1 VIIGYL
7 LLALR
12 IIGLGLER
20 PLVKRMGLGY
30 DPFAVTT
37 LWVFFGEVMF
47 AILIAFRAAG
57 DPTYFQGVMEWL
69 PLALIPGLLYGVS
82 FHAYVN
88 ALKIG
93 EVSLLTP
100 LFASG
105 FVLMY
110 IYDVIGGW
118 AELSVVPLAG
128 VLLVTLGIALLNP
141 APVGEA
147 PAAGAAVT
155 QNGKPRI
162 ALAEA
167 VRRLD
172 PRVLLRQPG
181 AWGMITCA
189 VAVATGRAVD
199 KHLSANAEPLIYAV
213 VVNAPPVLIG
223 LGILAFQRR
232 LPELTRL
239 ARDRTPLVAIS
250 AVIGHGAFLMYV
262 YCLHYFPPSVIEPV
276 SQLGVFIAVALGG
289 LWFAE
294 PIRARWLPSAM
305 VVAGAAILL
314 V

>member
-1 VIIGYL
+1 MITGYL
-7 LLALR
+7 LLAAR
-12 IIGLGLER
+12 ILGLGLER

-47 AILIAFRAAG
+47 AILIAVRAWH
-57 DPTYFQGVMEWL
+57 DPQYFQGVMTWL

-110 IYDVIGGW
+110 IYDLIGGW
-118 AELSVVPLAG
+118 AHLSVLPLSG

-147 PAAGAAVT
+147 TAAGAAVRT
-155 QNGKPRI
+155 DGGSRGTLAD
-162 ALAEA
+162 AL
-167 VRRLD
+167 RRLD
-172 PRVLLRQPG
+172 PRVLLSQPG
-181 AWGMITCA
+181 AWAMVLCA
-189 VAVATGRAVD
+189 FAVATGRFVD
-199 KHLSANAEPLIYAV
+199 KSLSTEAQPLIYAL

-223 LGILAFQRR
+223 LGILAWRR
-232 LPELTRL
+232 SLPELTRL
-239 ARDRTPLVAIS
+239 TRERTPLVAIS

-276 SQLGVFIAVALGG
+276 SQLGVFIAVGLGG

-305 VVAGAAILL
+305 VVAGAALL
-314 V
+314 LI

>member
-1 VIIGYL
+1 MF
-7 LLALR
+7 
-12 IIGLGLER
+12 
-20 PLVKRMGLGY
+20 LVL
-30 DPFAVTT
+30 
-37 LWVFFGEVMF
+37 
-47 AILIAFRAAG
+47 ILFRAWD
-57 DPTYFQGVMEWL
+57 DPAYFQGVLGWL
-69 PLALIPGLLYGVS
+69 PLALIPGLLYGIS

-110 IYDVIGGW
+110 VYDVIGGW
-118 AELSVVPLAG
+118 AELSVVPLSG
-128 VLLVTLGIALLNP
+128 VLMVTLGIALLNP
-141 APVGEA
+141 APVSEA
-147 PAAGAAVT
+147 TAAGAAVAV
-155 QNGKPRI
+155 NGGMRGT
-162 ALAEA
+162 LAEA
-167 VRRLD
+167 ARRLD

-199 KHLSANAEPLIYAV
+199 KHLSADAEPLIYAV
-213 VVNAPPVLIG
+213 VVNTPPVLIG
-223 LGILAFQRR
+223 LAILAAQRR

-276 SQLGVFIAVALGG
+276 SQLGVFIAVGLGG
-289 LWFAE
+289 LWFKE
-294 PIRARWLPSAM
+294 PVRARWLPSAM